1 MAGGSMTTTT
11 PTLLVEELRLEWRRI
26 KQSADAAIAQVD
38 DAGFFATIDAESNS
52 IALIVKHLG
61 SNLRSRWTDFY
72 TTDGEKPDR
81 DRDGE
86 FIVAADDTRERL
98 LAQWEAGWQQLFDT
112 FDTMT
117 AVDLART
124 VVIRWEP
131 QSAPRATLRA
141 LTHAAAHVG
150 QIVLLA
156 KHVAGPEWR
165 TLSIPRGQSRAFNEK
180 LRQRFTGA

>member
-1 MAGGSMTTTT
+1 MTTTT
-11 PTLLVEELRLEWRRI
+11 TLVLEELRLEWRKL
-26 KQSADAAIAQVD
+26 KQSADTAMAQVD

-61 SNLRSRWTDFY
+61 SNLRSRWTAFY

-86 FIVAADDTRERL
+86 FIISAEDTRERL
-98 LAQWEAGWQQLFDT
+98 LAHWEAGWQQLFDT
-112 FDTMT
+112 VETMT
-117 AVDLART
+117 AADLDRT

-131 QSAPRATLRA
+131 QSVPRATLRA

-156 KHVAGPEWR
+156 KHVTGADWR
-165 TLSIPRGQSRAFNEK
+165 TLSIPRGQSRLFNEQ
-180 LRQRFTGA
+180 LRQRFTGGG

>member
-1 MAGGSMTTTT
+1 MTTTT
-11 PTLLVEELRLEWRRI
+11 TLLIEELRLEWR
-26 KQSADAAIAQVD
+26 KLKEQADKAIAQVD

-61 SNLRSRWTDFY
+61 NNLRSRWTDFY

-86 FIVAADDTRERL
+86 FILAADDTRERL
-98 LAQWEAGWQQLFDT
+98 LALWEAGWRQLFDT
-112 FDTMT
+112 FETMT
-117 AVDLART
+117 AADLDRT

-156 KHVAGPEWR
+156 KHVTGPEWR
-165 TLSIPRGQSRAFNEK
+165 TLSIPRGQSRSFNEQ